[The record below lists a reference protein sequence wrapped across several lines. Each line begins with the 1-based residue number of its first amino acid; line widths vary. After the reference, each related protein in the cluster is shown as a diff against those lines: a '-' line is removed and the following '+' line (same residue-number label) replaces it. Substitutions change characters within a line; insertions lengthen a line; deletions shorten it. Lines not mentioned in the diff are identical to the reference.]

1 MNTLATER
9 PGTETPRLDFKALLD
24 LLIKAF
30 GPAFGPSA
38 AGQRS
43 HQEDRALRRELWML
57 GGG

>member
-9 PGTETPRLDFKALLD
+9 PGAGTPRLEFKALLD
-24 LLIKAF
+24 LLIK
-30 GPAFGPSA
+30 AFGPSA